1 MKSMEGRKA
10 IVTGASRGIGAGIAD
25 ELAKAGADVVLTYRR
40 KADEAEAL
48 AAACAAHGVRAKAI
62 ACEVT
67 DFDSVTAAFAA
78 ASEFLGSID
87 TVIAN
92 AGVPSGAESVEEL
105 EPRWWNK
112 LIDTNLT
119 GAFHTCK
126 VAVPYLRQAGGGVVL
141 TVSSIAADAC
151 AANGV
156 AYNCAK
162 AGLNALTMTLA
173 REVAHEKI
181 RVNAIAPGLIA
192 TDMGEMLVRVHGED
206 AMYSGIPLKRMGT
219 PSEIGQMAVY
229 LAADSGAWI
238 TGKIFRIDGG
248 SVIQP

>member
-1 MKSMEGRKA
+1 MGSMKGRKA
-10 IVTGASRGIGAGIAD
+10 VVTGASRGIGAGIAD

-40 KADEAEAL
+40 KGAEAEAL
-48 AAACAAHGVRAKAI
+48 AEACAAHGVRARAI

-67 DFDSVTAAFAA
+67 NLESVEAAFAEA
-78 ASEFLGSID
+78 ADFLGSID

-92 AGVPSGAESVEEL
+92 AGVPSGAERVEDL
-105 EPRWWNK
+105 EPKWWQK

-119 GAFHTCK
+119 GAFYTCRT
-126 VAVPYLRQAGGGVVL
+126 AVPHLRKAGGGALL

-151 AANGV
+151 AAGGV

-173 REVAHEKI
+173 REVAGDGI

-192 TDMGEMLVRVHGED
+192 TDMGEMLVRVHGEE
-206 AMYSGIPLKRMGT
+206 AMFSGIPLRRMGT
-219 PSEIGQMAVY
+219 PSEVGQMAVY